1 MAGDEGGRERN
12 FEGAGAALEFALWSL
27 DEQMLAIRTTDAKSE
42 HAITLAVAILALF
55 STALTFRIDGA
66 GSAEAAAAIVAAVV
80 VAGCFVLAV
89 WLFFR
94 SYSWVN
100 WYLGPDSERLLDV
113 SSRHAEAAS
122 RQWLAEQILA
132 SVGHNAAQ
140 LRAKTAWST
149 RLFRA
154 VLLEA
159 VLAGAGVVVLLV
171 ASAAA

>member
-1 MAGDEGGRERN
+1 MTTDGGERERN
-12 FEGAGAALEFALWSL
+12 FEGAGAALEFAIWSL
-27 DEQMLAIRTTDAKSE
+27 DEQLLAIRTTDAKSE
-42 HAITLAVAILALF
+42 RAITLAVAILALF
-55 STALTFRIDGA
+55 STALTFRMGGA
-66 GSAEAAAAIVAAVV
+66 GSAGAAMAIVAAVA
-80 VAGCFVLAV
+80 VALSFVLAV

-122 RQWLAEQILA
+122 RQWLAEQVLA
-132 SVGHNAAQ
+132 SVEHNAAQ

-159 VLAGAGVVVLLV
+159 ALAGLGVAAVAI
-171 ASAAA
+171 ASAA